1 MISIDYTLII
11 VILNFIVLMAVL
23 NKILYKPIK
32 KFLEERKQTIVAD
45 MDGAKKSREDA
56 EKLVSKRGKELKAS
70 TEEIRKMKQNSR
82 RDAESKAT
90 EILKEAKNK
99 EKRILKDTEAQL
111 EHEKVKTLQKLESE
125 LANMVSDLSGKFL
138 SDKIN
143 DDKDKELIKGIIAE
157 RGKK

>member
-111 EHEKVKTLQKLESE
+111 E
-125 LANMVSDLSGKFL
+125 
-138 SDKIN
+138 
-143 DDKDKELIKGIIAE
+143 
-157 RGKK
+157 

>member
-11 VILNFIVLMAVL
+11 VILNFIVLLAVL

-32 KFLEERKQTIVAD
+32 KFLEERKQTIAND

-56 EKLVSKRGKELKAS
+56 EDLVSQRGEELKVSA
-70 TEEIRKMKQNSR
+70 EEIRKSKQNSKR
-82 RDAESKAT
+82 EAESQAT
-90 EILKEAKNK
+90 EILKEAKNR

-111 EHEKVKTLQKLESE
+111 EHEKTKTMKELESE
-125 LANMVSDLSGKFL
+125 LAEMVSVLSGKFL
-138 SDKIN
+138 SEKV
-143 DDKDKELIKGIIAE
+143 DDKKDEKLISKILSE

>member
-1 MISIDYTLII
+1 
-11 VILNFIVLMAVL
+11 
-23 NKILYKPIK
+23 
-32 KFLEERKQTIVAD
+32 
-45 MDGAKKSREDA
+45 
-56 EKLVSKRGKELKAS
+56 
-70 TEEIRKMKQNSR
+70 MKQNSR